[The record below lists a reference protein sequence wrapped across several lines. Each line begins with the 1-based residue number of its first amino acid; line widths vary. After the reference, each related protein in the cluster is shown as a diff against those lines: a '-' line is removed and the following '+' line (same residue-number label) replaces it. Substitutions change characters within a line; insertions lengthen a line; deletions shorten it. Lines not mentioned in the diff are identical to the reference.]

1 MTTEEYQ
8 EIAKSTFMANNW
20 NDYADLFEK
29 ILNKAKETGDI
40 ELVKERGSKFIES
53 LLVDYKEEDITN
65 EKERE
70 AFVRLR
76 DVTKKY

>member
-1 MTTEEYQ
+1 MTLGEYQ
-8 EIAKSTFMANNW
+8 EIARSTFMANNW

-29 ILNKAKETGDI
+29 ILNKARETGDI
-40 ELVKERGSKFIES
+40 ELAKERGSNFIES
-53 LLVDYKEEDITN
+53 LLVDYEEEDITN

-76 DVTKKY
+76 DITKKY